1 MSMTPET
8 DSDALLSDFE
18 YETQA
23 SKTYKL
29 NIEKDTI
36 SGGYISGTEAL
47 KQAVYKILNT
57 ERYDYIMYSWNYG
70 IEIKNLIGKHISYV
84 LPELER
90 VITEAL
96 TQDDRIEEVTDFE
109 FETNKNDVIVKFQV
123 VSTEGTTEIEKVVS
137 I

>member
-1 MSMTPET
+1 MSMTPTT
-8 DSDALLSDFE
+8 DSDVLLSDFE

-23 SKTYKL
+23 NKTYKL

-36 SGGYISGTEAL
+36 SGGYISGIEAL

-70 IEIKNLIGKHISYV
+70 VEIKNLFGKHISYV

-96 TQDDRIEEVTDFE
+96 VQDDRIEEVTDFE
-109 FETNKNDVIVKFQV
+109 FETNKNDVIVKFRV